1 MRKRLPLLLV
11 FIFGVVFMI
20 QYYLPGY
27 ASIWLAQKNAE
38 WSMVLGFFIYP
49 LAIYSFF
56 FYHIMRIRKKAERW
70 RYSIITIIAAL
81 GMTFV
86 GFYVQFGTD
95 AASFGDSRYLFQR
108 LFDNI
113 LVPLESTMFSLLAF
127 YIASAAA
134 RAFRARNVE
143 ATLLLATAVIIMIS
157 RVPIGQWL
165 WPPLFD
171 IGNWIIQWPSTAAK
185 RAILIGVGLGGAATS
200 LKILLGIERSYLGMR

>member
-1 MRKRLPLLLV
+1 MRRRLPLLLV
-11 FIFGVVFMI
+11 FIFGLVFLV
-20 QYYLPGY
+20 QYYLPGSG
-27 ASIWLAQKNAE
+27 SIWLARKNAE
-38 WSMVLGFFIYP
+38 WSQVLGFFIYP

-56 FYHIMRIRKKAERW
+56 FYHIMRIRRKAERW
-70 RYSIITIIAAL
+70 QYSIITIVATL
-81 GMTFV
+81 GMIFV
-86 GFYVQFGTD
+86 GFYVYFGTE
-95 AASFGDSRYLFQR
+95 ARGVGDREYLFQR
-108 LFDNI
+108 LFDNV
-113 LVPLESTMFSLLAF
+113 LVPLEATMFSLLAF

-157 RVPIGQWL
+157 RVPIGQWM